1 MAAAMVAG
9 GREPRKHH
17 LVPRFYLER
26 WSEGGMIRST
36 DIDAKYTF
44 TSPPEKA
51 AKRTDFY
58 RVEEGTFKWGT
69 AIDFEVFLSVLEGKV
84 AGITRRL
91 LDDSLQPSEL
101 DVESE
106 GELLWYAA
114 LQMTRGVNFRRGLQ
128 WNQLQTHVIKY
139 EWGGDASLS
148 RRLER
153 SGLEATAERVATM
166 RSQLTDMQHDPQKL
180 PMLTAL
186 KVKHSASMASSL
198 IPYLATRKLVVY
210 RTPARLVTCDEPVV
224 ALDTYLGADTGSFG
238 AANAPIIVL
247 PLAPTAVLAM
257 FRHDVPV
264 LLDASEEL
272 TVAEVLD
279 LNQAILG
286 NAFRYAFERPSM
298 TLTSKLHVPPLPPA
312 GERRVVSKGGDGKEL
327 HELIV
332 GRRWRNEPGAPIRPV
347 HRWWR

>member
-1 MAAAMVAG
+1 MAAAMVARG
-9 GREPRKHH
+9 KEPRKHH

-36 DIDAKYTF
+36 DIDAKHSF

-69 AIDFEVFLSVLEGKV
+69 PIDFEVFLSVLEGKV

-91 LDDSLQPSEL
+91 LEDSLQPSDL
-101 DVESE
+101 GIESE
-106 GELLWYAA
+106 GELLWYVA
-114 LQMTRGVNFRRGLQ
+114 LQMTRGVNFRRGMQ
-128 WNQLQTHVIKY
+128 WNELQGHVIRY
-139 EWGGDASLS
+139 ERGGDASLG

-153 SGLEATAERVATM
+153 RGLEATAERVATM
-166 RSQLTDMQHDPQKL
+166 RSQLTEMQDDPQKL

-186 KVKHSASMASSL
+186 KVKQAATIASALM
-198 IPYLATRKLVVY
+198 PYLTSRKLVVY

-224 ALDTYLGADTGSFG
+224 PLDIDLGADMGCFG

-247 PLAPTAVLAM
+247 PIAPTAVLAM
-257 FRHDVPV
+257 FRSDVPV

-286 NAFRYAFERPSM
+286 NAYRYGFERPSLQ
-298 TLTSKLHVPPLPPA
+298 LTSKLHVPLLPPA
-312 GERRVVSKGGDGKEL
+312 GERRVVAKDANGKEL

-332 GRRWRNEPGAPIRPV
+332 GRRWRNQAGAPIRPV
-347 HRWWR
+347 RRWWR